1 MRWIFMGGG
10 VDLHQRRSVRGRS
23 EGFGLG
29 EERVWRRRGL
39 DEQLREAAVIRQARH
54 GRVASQWSSG
64 VSRAYE
70 EVGICDKLLKGFVG
84 GEFEA
89 VTP

>member
-1 MRWIFMGGG
+1 MWGG

-29 EERVWRRRGL
+29 EERVRRGRGL
-39 DEQLREAAVIRQARH
+39 DEQLREATIIRQARH
-54 GRVASQWSSG
+54 GRVARQWSSG

-70 EVGICDKLLKGFVG
+70 EVGIRDELLKGFVG
-84 GEFEA
+84 G
-89 VTP
+89 VNSKQ

>member
-1 MRWIFMGGG
+1 MGGG

-29 EERVWRRRGL
+29 EERVRRRQGL

-54 GRVASQWSSG
+54 GRVASQWSSSI
-64 VSRAYE
+64 SRAYE
-70 EVGICDKLLKGFVG
+70 EVGICDKLLEGFVG
-84 GEFEA
+84 G
-89 VTP
+89 VNSKQ

>member
-1 MRWIFMGGG
+1 MHWVFMGGG
-10 VDLHQRRSVRGRS
+10 VNLHQCGSVRGRS

-29 EERVWRRRGL
+29 EERVRRRRGL
-39 DEQLREAAVIRQARH
+39 DEQLREAAIIRQARY

-70 EVGICDKLLKGFVG
+70 EVGICDKLLEGFVG
-84 GEFEA
+84 GMNSKQ
-89 VTP
+89 

>member
-1 MRWIFMGGG
+1 MWGG
-10 VDLHQRRSVRGRS
+10 VDLHQHRSVRGRS

-29 EERVWRRRGL
+29 EECVRRGWGL
-39 DEQLREAAVIRQARH
+39 DEQLREAMIVRQARH

-70 EVGICDKLLKGFVG
+70 EVCISDELLEGFVG
-84 GEFEA
+84 G
-89 VTP
+89 VNSKQ